1 MGVYRNCQKGAA
13 PRPLSTALKNWLE
26 CVSFLTLR
34 VYVKSKSVPHLP
46 DQGYTIQY
54 VFMTPARSAVV
65 ERRKNIMLRNLNL
78 QTRLIGAF
86 VMMGLLVFLVAWLG
100 WSSTSNLS
108 QHIETIGK
116 NNLPRIEAL
125 LKINEGQ
132 TQIESSERALINP
145 ELTPAERQDA
155 LNRMDKAWQQIQ
167 DGFKAYEASTRTS
180 EEDALYQE
188 MLKYWEDWKQEDKA
202 LLQINQEFEKLGIL
216 NPLALQIELINQ
228 GKSNSP
234 EMERAKIASNLL
246 NKLSQQ
252 AKVIRVKFLKSEQ
265 STLAVADYNRKQAD
279 NAYQT
284 AKNDISKTQV
294 SVLLGMTVG
303 PLTAIILG
311 IALSIAIA
319 KPLDKALK
327 GIINMIVS
335 SSTEIAATIE
345 QQERIAVQQAAS
357 VNQTTTTMD
366 ELGASSRQSAMQ
378 AESALEN
385 ASHVL
390 NMAAE
395 GSKVVQ
401 KTQQGMLTLTE
412 KVGGIAEQVLHLS
425 QQTNQI
431 ANITNLVSDLANQT
445 NMLAINA
452 TVEAVRA
459 GEQGKGFG
467 VVAREIRRLADQSQ
481 QSAAEINDL
490 INDIQNAINK
500 TVMVTDEGNTTL
512 DNSLKLTEGTAE
524 TFNHVAN
531 AINSVVVSSQQI
543 YLNTKQQ
550 ALAIEQ
556 VVDAM
561 NSLNKG
567 AAEAAIGITQSRIGT
582 QKLNQAALNLR
593 YVV

>member
-1 MGVYRNCQKGAA
+1 
-13 PRPLSTALKNWLE
+13 
-26 CVSFLTLR
+26 
-34 VYVKSKSVPHLP
+34 
-46 DQGYTIQY
+46 
-54 VFMTPARSAVV
+54 MTSARLAVV
-65 ERRKNIMLRNLNL
+65 EGRKNIMFRNLNL

-86 VMMGLLVFLVAWLG
+86 LMMGLLVFLVAWVG

-116 NNLPRIEAL
+116 DNLPSIEAL

-132 TQIESSERALINP
+132 TQIESAERALINP
-145 ELTPAERQDA
+145 VLSQAERQGA

-180 EEDALYQE
+180 EEEALYQQ
-188 MLKYWEDWKQEDKA
+188 MLKYWEDWKQADQE
-202 LLQINQEFEKLGIL
+202 LLRINQEFEKLGIL

-228 GKSNSP
+228 GESNSP
-234 EMERAKIASNLL
+234 EMARAKIASNLL
-246 NKLSQQ
+246 NNLSQQ
-252 AKVIRVKFLKSEQ
+252 AKVIRVKFIQSEEA
-265 STLAVADYNRKQAD
+265 TLAVASDNRKQAD
-279 NAYQT
+279 QAYQT
-284 AKNDISKTQV
+284 AQNDISKTQV

-412 KVGGIAEQVLHLS
+412 KVGGIAAQVLHLS

-467 VVAREIRRLADQSQ
+467 VVAREIRRLADQSK

-561 NSLNKG
+561 NALNKG
-567 AAEAAIGITQSRIGT
+567 AAEAASGITQSRIGT

>member
-1 MGVYRNCQKGAA
+1 
-13 PRPLSTALKNWLE
+13 
-26 CVSFLTLR
+26 
-34 VYVKSKSVPHLP
+34 
-46 DQGYTIQY
+46 
-54 VFMTPARSAVV
+54 MTPARITVV
-65 ERRKNIMLRNLNL
+65 EGRKNIMLRNLNL

-86 VMMGLLVFLVAWLG
+86 VMMGLLVFLVAWVG
-100 WSSTSNLS
+100 GISTSNLS

-116 NNLPRIEAL
+116 DNLPSIEAL

-188 MLKYWEDWKQEDKA
+188 MLKYWEDWKQADKD
-202 LLQINQEFEKLGIL
+202 LLQINQEFEKVGIL

-252 AKVIRVKFLKSEQ
+252 AKVIRVKFMRSEK
-265 STLAVADYNRKQAD
+265 STLAVAAYNRKQAD
-279 NAYQT
+279 NAYQS
-284 AKNDISKTQV
+284 AQNDISKTQV

-412 KVGGIAEQVLHLS
+412 KVGAIAEQVLHLS

>member
-1 MGVYRNCQKGAA
+1 
-13 PRPLSTALKNWLE
+13 
-26 CVSFLTLR
+26 
-34 VYVKSKSVPHLP
+34 
-46 DQGYTIQY
+46 
-54 VFMTPARSAVV
+54 MTPARIAVV
-65 ERRKNIMLRNLNL
+65 EGRKNIMLRNLNL

-86 VMMGLLVFLVAWLG
+86 LMMGLLVFLVAWVG

-108 QHIETIGK
+108 QHIDTIGK
-116 NNLPRIEAL
+116 NNLPSIEAL

-145 ELTPAERQDA
+145 ALSQAERQDA

-167 DGFKAYEASTRTS
+167 DGFKAYEATPRTS
-180 EEDALYQE
+180 EEDAVYQQ
-188 MLKYWEDWKQEDKA
+188 MLKYWEDWKQADRE
-202 LLQINQEFEKLGIL
+202 LLQINQEFEKVGIL
-216 NPLALQIELINQ
+216 NPLALQIELINR
-228 GKSNSP
+228 GESNSP
-234 EMERAKIASNLL
+234 EMARAKIASNLL

-252 AKVIRVKFLKSEQ
+252 AKLIRVKFITAEKA
-265 STLAVADYNRKQAD
+265 TLAVADNNRKQAD
-279 NAYQT
+279 KAYQT
-284 AKNDISKTQV
+284 AQNDINKTQG

-561 NSLNKG
+561 NALNKG
-567 AAEAAIGITQSRIGT
+567 AAEAASGITQSRIGT

>member
-1 MGVYRNCQKGAA
+1 
-13 PRPLSTALKNWLE
+13 
-26 CVSFLTLR
+26 
-34 VYVKSKSVPHLP
+34 
-46 DQGYTIQY
+46 
-54 VFMTPARSAVV
+54 MTPARIAVV
-65 ERRKNIMLRNLNL
+65 EGRKNIMLRNLNL

-86 VMMGLLVFLVAWLG
+86 LMMGLLVFLVAWVG

-116 NNLPRIEAL
+116 DNLPSIEAL

-145 ELTPAERQDA
+145 ALSQAERQDA

-167 DGFKAYEASTRTS
+167 DGFKAYEATTFTS
-180 EEDALYQE
+180 EEEALYQQ
-188 MLKYWEDWKQEDKA
+188 MLKYWEDWKQADQEF
-202 LLQINQEFEKLGIL
+202 LRINQEFEKLGIL
-216 NPLALQIELINQ
+216 NPLGLQIELINQ

-234 EMERAKIASNLL
+234 EMATAQTASNLL

-252 AKVIRVKFLKSEQ
+252 AKLIRVKFMISEK
-265 STLAVADYNRKQAD
+265 STLAVAAYNRKQAD

-284 AKNDISKTQV
+284 AQNDISKTQV

-467 VVAREIRRLADQSQ
+467 VVAREIRRLADQSK

-561 NSLNKG
+561 NALNKG
-567 AAEAAIGITQSRIGT
+567 AAEAASGITQSRIGT

>member
-1 MGVYRNCQKGAA
+1 
-13 PRPLSTALKNWLE
+13 
-26 CVSFLTLR
+26 
-34 VYVKSKSVPHLP
+34 
-46 DQGYTIQY
+46 
-54 VFMTPARSAVV
+54 MTPARIAVV
-65 ERRKNIMLRNLNL
+65 EGRKNIMFRNLNL

-86 VMMGLLVFLVAWLG
+86 LMMGLLVFLVAWVG

-116 NNLPRIEAL
+116 NNLPSIEAL

-132 TQIESSERALINP
+132 TQIESAERALINP
-145 ELTPAERQDA
+145 ALSQAERQDA

-167 DGFKAYEASTRTS
+167 DGFKAYEATTRTS
-180 EEDALYQE
+180 EEEALYQQ
-188 MLKYWEDWKQEDKA
+188 MLKYWEDWKQADRE
-202 LLQINQEFEKLGIL
+202 LLRINQEFEKLGIL
-216 NPLALQIELINQ
+216 NPLGLQIELINQ
-228 GKSNSP
+228 GESNSP

-252 AKVIRVKFLKSEQ
+252 AKVIRVKFMKSEKA
-265 STLAVADYNRKQAD
+265 TLAVAAYNRKQAD

-284 AKNDISKTQV
+284 AQNDISKTQV

-467 VVAREIRRLADQSQ
+467 VVAREIRRLADQSK

-561 NSLNKG
+561 NALNKG
-567 AAEAAIGITQSRIGT
+567 AAEAASGITQSRIGT

>member
-1 MGVYRNCQKGAA
+1 
-13 PRPLSTALKNWLE
+13 
-26 CVSFLTLR
+26 
-34 VYVKSKSVPHLP
+34 
-46 DQGYTIQY
+46 
-54 VFMTPARSAVV
+54 
-65 ERRKNIMLRNLNL
+65 MLRNLNL

-116 NNLPRIEAL
+116 DNLPSIEAL
-125 LKINEGQ
+125 LKIDEGQ

-145 ELTPAERQDA
+145 ALSQAERQDA

-167 DGFKAYEASTRTS
+167 DGFKAYEATTLTS
-180 EEDALYQE
+180 EEDALYQQ
-188 MLKYWEDWKQEDKA
+188 MLKYWEDWKQADQEF
-202 LLQINQEFEKLGIL
+202 LRINQEFEKLGIL
-216 NPLALQIELINQ
+216 NPLGLQIELINQ

-234 EMERAKIASNLL
+234 ERATANTANNLL

-252 AKVIRVKFLKSEQ
+252 AKVIRVKFMISEK

-279 NAYQT
+279 TAYQT
-284 AKNDISKTQV
+284 AQDDISKTQV

-366 ELGASSRQSAMQ
+366 ELGASSRQSAIQ

-412 KVGGIAEQVLHLS
+412 KVGAIAEQVLHLS

-467 VVAREIRRLADQSQ
+467 VVAREIRRLADQSKT
-481 QSAAEINDL
+481 SAAEINDL

-512 DNSLKLTEGTAE
+512 DSSLKLTEGTAE
-524 TFNHVAN
+524 TFNHVAD

-561 NSLNKG
+561 NALNKG
-567 AAEAAIGITQSRIGT
+567 AAESASGITQSRIGT

>member
-1 MGVYRNCQKGAA
+1 
-13 PRPLSTALKNWLE
+13 
-26 CVSFLTLR
+26 
-34 VYVKSKSVPHLP
+34 
-46 DQGYTIQY
+46 
-54 VFMTPARSAVV
+54 VFITPARLAVV
-65 ERRKNIMLRNLNL
+65 EGRKNIMFRNLNL

-86 VMMGLLVFLVAWLG
+86 LMMGLLVFLVAWVG

-108 QHIETIGK
+108 QHIDTIGK
-116 NNLPRIEAL
+116 NNLPSIEAL

-132 TQIESSERALINP
+132 TQIESAERALINP
-145 ELTPAERQDA
+145 ALSQAERQDA

-167 DGFKAYEASTRTS
+167 DGFKAYEATTRTS

-188 MLKYWEDWKQEDKA
+188 MLKDWEDWKQGDREF
-202 LLQINQEFEKLGIL
+202 LRINQEFEKQGIL
-216 NPLALQIELINQ
+216 NPLGLQIELINR

-246 NKLSQQ
+246 NQLSQQ
-252 AKVIRVKFLKSEQ
+252 AKVIRVKFIKSEKA
-265 STLAVADYNRKQAD
+265 TLAVAAYNRKQAD

-284 AKNDISKTQV
+284 AQHDISKTQG

-524 TFNHVAN
+524 TFNHVTN

>member
-1 MGVYRNCQKGAA
+1 
-13 PRPLSTALKNWLE
+13 
-26 CVSFLTLR
+26 
-34 VYVKSKSVPHLP
+34 
-46 DQGYTIQY
+46 
-54 VFMTPARSAVV
+54 MTPARIAVV
-65 ERRKNIMLRNLNL
+65 EGRKNIMLRNLNL

-86 VMMGLLVFLVAWLG
+86 LMMGLLVFLVAWVG
-100 WSSTSNLS
+100 WNSTSNLS

-116 NNLPRIEAL
+116 NNLPSIEAL

-132 TQIESSERALINP
+132 TQIESSERSLINP
-145 ELTPAERQDA
+145 ALSQAERQDI
-155 LNRMDKAWQQIQ
+155 LNRMDRAWQQIQ
-167 DGFKAYEASTRTS
+167 DGFKAYEATTRTS
-180 EEDALYQE
+180 EEDALYQQ
-188 MLKYWEDWKQEDKA
+188 MLKYWEDWKQEDKE
-202 LLQINQEFEKLGIL
+202 LLRINQEFEKMGIL

-228 GKSNSP
+228 GESNSP
-234 EMERAKIASNLL
+234 EMARAKIASNLL
-246 NKLSQQ
+246 NNLSQQ
-252 AKVIRVKFLKSEQ
+252 AKVIRVKFIQSEEA
-265 STLAVADYNRKQAD
+265 TLAVAADNRKQAD
-279 NAYQT
+279 QAYQT
-284 AKNDISKTQV
+284 AQNDISKTQV

-467 VVAREIRRLADQSQ
+467 VVAREIRRLADQSK

-561 NSLNKG
+561 NALNKG
-567 AAEAAIGITQSRIGT
+567 SAEAASGITQSRIGT

>member
-1 MGVYRNCQKGAA
+1 
-13 PRPLSTALKNWLE
+13 
-26 CVSFLTLR
+26 
-34 VYVKSKSVPHLP
+34 
-46 DQGYTIQY
+46 
-54 VFMTPARSAVV
+54 MTPARIAVV
-65 ERRKNIMLRNLNL
+65 EGRKNIMLKNLNL

-86 VMMGLLVFLVAWLG
+86 LMMGLLVFLVAWVG

-116 NNLPRIEAL
+116 NNLPSIEAL

-145 ELTPAERQDA
+145 ALSQAERQDA
-155 LNRMDKAWQQIQ
+155 LNRMDRAWQQIQ
-167 DGFKAYEASTRTS
+167 DGFKAYEATTRTS
-180 EEDALYQE
+180 EEDALYQQ
-188 MLKYWEDWKQEDKA
+188 MLKYWEDWKQEDKE
-202 LLQINQEFEKLGIL
+202 LLGINQEFEKMGIL
-216 NPLALQIELINQ
+216 NPLGWQIELINQ
-228 GKSNSP
+228 GESNSP

-252 AKVIRVKFLKSEQ
+252 AKVIRIKFMKSEKA
-265 STLAVADYNRKQAD
+265 TLAVAAYKRKQAD

-284 AKNDISKTQV
+284 ARNDISNTQV

-467 VVAREIRRLADQSQ
+467 VVAREIRRLADQSK

-512 DNSLKLTEGTAE
+512 DNSLKLTEGTAQ

-561 NSLNKG
+561 NALNKG
-567 AAEAAIGITQSRIGT
+567 AAEAASGITQSRIGT

>member
-1 MGVYRNCQKGAA
+1 
-13 PRPLSTALKNWLE
+13 
-26 CVSFLTLR
+26 
-34 VYVKSKSVPHLP
+34 
-46 DQGYTIQY
+46 
-54 VFMTPARSAVV
+54 MTPARLAVV

-86 VMMGLLVFLVAWLG
+86 LMMGLLVFLVAWVG

-116 NNLPRIEAL
+116 DNLPSIEAL

-145 ELTPAERQDA
+145 ALSQAERQDA

-167 DGFKAYEASTRTS
+167 DGFKGYEATPRTS
-180 EEDALYQE
+180 EEDGLYQQ
-188 MLKYWEDWKQEDKA
+188 MLKDWEDWKQADREF
-202 LLQINQEFEKLGIL
+202 LLINQEFEKQGIL

-228 GKSNSP
+228 GESNSP
-234 EMERAKIASNLL
+234 EMARAKIASNLL
-246 NKLSQQ
+246 NNLSQQ
-252 AKVIRVKFLKSEQ
+252 AKLIRVKFIKSENA
-265 STLAVADYNRKQAD
+265 TLAVAASNRKQAE
-279 NAYQT
+279 NAYQS
-284 AKNDISKTQV
+284 AQNDISKTQV
-294 SVLLGMTVG
+294 AVVLGMTVG

-366 ELGASSRQSAMQ
+366 ELNASSRQSAMQ

-390 NMAAE
+390 KMAAE

-401 KTQQGMLTLTE
+401 KTQQGMLNLTE
-412 KVGGIAEQVLHLS
+412 KVGAIAEQVLHLS

-431 ANITNLVSDLANQT
+431 ANITNLVSNLANQT

-467 VVAREIRRLADQSQ
+467 VVAREIRRLADQSKK
-481 QSAAEINDL
+481 SAAEINDL

-512 DNSLKLTEGTAE
+512 DNSLKLTEGTAD

-561 NSLNKG
+561 NALNKG
-567 AAEAAIGITQSRIGT
+567 AAESASGITQSRIGT

>member
-1 MGVYRNCQKGAA
+1 
-13 PRPLSTALKNWLE
+13 
-26 CVSFLTLR
+26 
-34 VYVKSKSVPHLP
+34 
-46 DQGYTIQY
+46 
-54 VFMTPARSAVV
+54 MTRARIAVV
-65 ERRKNIMLRNLNL
+65 EGRKNIMLRNLNL

-86 VMMGLLVFLVAWLG
+86 LMMGLLVFLVAWVG

-108 QHIETIGK
+108 QHIDTIGK
-116 NNLPRIEAL
+116 NNLPSIEAL

-132 TQIESSERALINP
+132 TQIESAQRALINP
-145 ELTPAERQDA
+145 ALSQAERQDA

-167 DGFKAYEASTRTS
+167 DGFKAYEATTRTS
-180 EEDALYQE
+180 EEDALYQQ
-188 MLKYWEDWKQEDKA
+188 MLKYWEDWKQADRE
-202 LLQINQEFEKLGIL
+202 LQQINQEFEKQGIL
-216 NPLALQIELINQ
+216 NPLGLQIELINR
-228 GKSNSP
+228 GESNSP
-234 EMERAKIASNLL
+234 EMARAKIASNLL

-252 AKVIRVKFLKSEQ
+252 TKLIRVKFITAEKA
-265 STLAVADYNRKQAD
+265 TLAVADNNRRQAD
-279 NAYQT
+279 KAYQT
-284 AKNDISKTQV
+284 AQNDISKSQV
-294 SVLLGMTVG
+294 SALLGMTVG
-303 PLTAIILG
+303 PLTAITLG

-467 VVAREIRRLADQSQ
+467 VVATEIRRLADQSK

-561 NSLNKG
+561 NALNKG
-567 AAEAAIGITQSRIGT
+567 AAEAASGITQSRIGT

>member
-1 MGVYRNCQKGAA
+1 
-13 PRPLSTALKNWLE
+13 
-26 CVSFLTLR
+26 
-34 VYVKSKSVPHLP
+34 
-46 DQGYTIQY
+46 
-54 VFMTPARSAVV
+54 MTPARIAVV
-65 ERRKNIMLRNLNL
+65 EGRKNIMLKNLNL

-86 VMMGLLVFLVAWLG
+86 LMMGLLVFLIAWVG

-116 NNLPRIEAL
+116 NNLPSIEAL

-132 TQIESSERALINP
+132 TQIESAERALINP
-145 ELTPAERQDA
+145 ALSQAERQDA

-167 DGFKAYEASTRTS
+167 DGFKAYEATTRTS
-180 EEDALYQE
+180 EEDALYQQ
-188 MLKYWEDWKQEDKA
+188 MLKYWEDWKQADQE
-202 LLQINQEFEKLGIL
+202 LLQINQEFEKQGIL
-216 NPLALQIELINQ
+216 NPLGLQIELINQ

-252 AKVIRVKFLKSEQ
+252 AKLIRVKFIRSEKA
-265 STLAVADYNRKQAD
+265 TLAVAAYKRKQAD

-284 AKNDISKTQV
+284 AQNDISKTQV

-327 GIINMIVS
+327 GIINMIVR

-467 VVAREIRRLADQSQ
+467 VVAREIRRLADQSK

-550 ALAIEQ
+550 ALAIDQ

-561 NSLNKG
+561 NALNKG

>member
-1 MGVYRNCQKGAA
+1 
-13 PRPLSTALKNWLE
+13 
-26 CVSFLTLR
+26 
-34 VYVKSKSVPHLP
+34 
-46 DQGYTIQY
+46 
-54 VFMTPARSAVV
+54 MTPARIAVV
-65 ERRKNIMLRNLNL
+65 EGRKNIMLRNLNL

-86 VMMGLLVFLVAWLG
+86 LMMGLLVFLVAWVG

-116 NNLPRIEAL
+116 DNLPSIEAL

-132 TQIESSERALINP
+132 TQIESSERALINAA
-145 ELTPAERQDA
+145 LSQAERQDA
-155 LNRMDKAWQQIQ
+155 LNRMDQAWQQIQ
-167 DGFKAYEASTRTS
+167 DGFKAYEATTRTS
-180 EEDALYQE
+180 EEEALYQQ
-188 MLKYWEDWKQEDKA
+188 MLKYWEDWKQADKE
-202 LLQINQEFEKLGIL
+202 LLQINQEFEKQGIL
-216 NPLALQIELINQ
+216 NPLALQIELINR
-228 GKSNSP
+228 GESNSP
-234 EMERAKIASNLL
+234 EMARAKIASNLL
-246 NKLSQQ
+246 NKLSEQT
-252 AKVIRVKFLKSEQ
+252 KLIRVKFLTAEKAI
-265 STLAVADYNRKQAD
+265 LAVADNNRKQAD
-279 NAYQT
+279 NAYKT
-284 AKNDISKTQV
+284 AQNDISKTQV
-294 SVLLGMTVG
+294 SVLMGMTFG

-401 KTQQGMLTLTE
+401 KTQQGMLNLTE

-500 TVMVTDEGNTTL
+500 TVMVTDEGNLTL
-512 DNSLKLTEGTAE
+512 GNSLKLTEGTAE

-561 NSLNKG
+561 NALNKG
-567 AAEAAIGITQSRIGT
+567 AAEAASGITQSRIGT

>member
-1 MGVYRNCQKGAA
+1 
-13 PRPLSTALKNWLE
+13 
-26 CVSFLTLR
+26 
-34 VYVKSKSVPHLP
+34 
-46 DQGYTIQY
+46 
-54 VFMTPARSAVV
+54 
-65 ERRKNIMLRNLNL
+65 MLANLNL

-86 VMMGLLVFLVAWLG
+86 LIMGLLVFLVAWVG

-108 QHIETIGK
+108 QHLDTIGK
-116 NNLPRIEAL
+116 NNLPSIEGL

-145 ELTPAERQDA
+145 ALNQAERQDA
-155 LNRMDKAWQQIQ
+155 LNRMDKAWQQIK
-167 DGFKAYEASTRTS
+167 DGFKAYEATPRTS
-180 EEDALYQE
+180 DEDALYKQ
-188 MLKYWEDWKQEDKA
+188 MLKYWEDWKQADQE
-202 LLQINQEFEKLGIL
+202 LLRINQEFEKLGIL
-216 NPLALQIELINQ
+216 NPWDLQLKLIKQ

-234 EMERAKIASNLL
+234 EMARANTASNLL

-252 AKVIRVKFLKSEQ
+252 AKVIRVKFIQAEK
-265 STLAVADYNRKQAD
+265 STLAVAASNRKQAD
-279 NAYQT
+279 DAYQS
-284 AKNDISKTQV
+284 AENAISKTQV
-294 SVLLGMTVG
+294 AVLLGMTVG

-335 SSTEIAATIE
+335 SSTEIAANVE

-357 VNQTTTTMD
+357 VNQTTSTMD

-385 ASHVL
+385 ANHVL

-467 VVAREIRRLADQSQ
+467 VVAREIRRLADQSKK
-481 QSAAEINDL
+481 SADQINDL
-490 INDIQNAINK
+490 ISDIQKAIHK
-500 TVMVTDEGNTTL
+500 TVIVTDEGNKNL
-512 DNSLKLTEGTAE
+512 DNTLKLTEGTAE
-524 TFNHVAN
+524 TFNNVAN
-531 AINSVVVSSQQI
+531 AINNVVVSSQQI

-550 ALAIEQ
+550 AIAIEQ
-556 VVDAM
+556 VVEAM
-561 NSLNKG
+561 NALNKG
-567 AAEAAIGITQSRIGT
+567 AAETASGISQSRVGT
-582 QKLNQAALNLR
+582 QTLNKAALNLKS
-593 YVV
+593 VV

>member
-1 MGVYRNCQKGAA
+1 
-13 PRPLSTALKNWLE
+13 
-26 CVSFLTLR
+26 
-34 VYVKSKSVPHLP
+34 
-46 DQGYTIQY
+46 
-54 VFMTPARSAVV
+54 MTPARIAVV
-65 ERRKNIMLRNLNL
+65 EGRKNIMLRNLNL

-86 VMMGLLVFLVAWLG
+86 LMMGLLVFLVAWVG

-116 NNLPRIEAL
+116 NNLPSIEAL

-145 ELTPAERQDA
+145 ALSQAERQDA

-167 DGFKAYEASTRTS
+167 DGFKAYEASTHTS
-180 EEDALYQE
+180 DEDGLYQQ
-188 MLKYWEDWKQEDKA
+188 MLKYWEDWKQEDKE

-216 NPLALQIELINQ
+216 NPLGLQIELINQ

-252 AKVIRVKFLKSEQ
+252 AKVIRVKFMKSEK
-265 STLAVADYNRKQAD
+265 STLAVAAYNRKQAD
-279 NAYQT
+279 NAYKT
-284 AKNDISKTQV
+284 AQNDISKTQV

-412 KVGGIAEQVLHLS
+412 KVGAIAEEVLHLS

-467 VVAREIRRLADQSQ
+467 VVAREIRRLADQSKK
-481 QSAAEINDL
+481 SAAEINDL
-490 INDIQNAINK
+490 INHIQNAINK

-512 DNSLKLTEGTAE
+512 DNSLKLTESTAE

-561 NSLNKG
+561 NALNKG
-567 AAEAAIGITQSRIGT
+567 AAEAASGITQSRIGT

>member
-1 MGVYRNCQKGAA
+1 
-13 PRPLSTALKNWLE
+13 
-26 CVSFLTLR
+26 
-34 VYVKSKSVPHLP
+34 
-46 DQGYTIQY
+46 
-54 VFMTPARSAVV
+54 MTPARIAVV
-65 ERRKNIMLRNLNL
+65 EGRKNIMLRNLNL

-86 VMMGLLVFLVAWLG
+86 LMMGLLVFLVAWVG

-116 NNLPRIEAL
+116 NNLPSIEAL

-145 ELTPAERQDA
+145 ALSQAERQDA
-155 LNRMDKAWQQIQ
+155 LNRMDRAWQQIQ
-167 DGFKAYEASTRTS
+167 DGFKAYEATTRTS
-180 EEDALYQE
+180 EEDALYQQ
-188 MLKYWEDWKQEDKA
+188 MLKYWEDWKQEDKE
-202 LLQINQEFEKLGIL
+202 LLGINQEFEKMGIL
-216 NPLALQIELINQ
+216 NPLGWQIELINQ
-228 GKSNSP
+228 GESNSP

-252 AKVIRVKFLKSEQ
+252 AKVIRIKFMKSEKA
-265 STLAVADYNRKQAD
+265 TLAVAAYKRKQAD

-284 AKNDISKTQV
+284 ARNDISKTQV

-385 ASHVL
+385 ASHGL

-467 VVAREIRRLADQSQ
+467 VVAREIRRLADQSK

-512 DNSLKLTEGTAE
+512 DNSLKLTEGTAQ

-561 NSLNKG
+561 NALNKG
-567 AAEAAIGITQSRIGT
+567 AAEAASGITQSRIGT

>member
-1 MGVYRNCQKGAA
+1 
-13 PRPLSTALKNWLE
+13 
-26 CVSFLTLR
+26 
-34 VYVKSKSVPHLP
+34 
-46 DQGYTIQY
+46 
-54 VFMTPARSAVV
+54 MTPARLAVV
-65 ERRKNIMLRNLNL
+65 EGRKNIMLKNLNL

-86 VMMGLLVFLVAWLG
+86 LMMGLLVFLVAWVG

-116 NNLPRIEAL
+116 DNLPSIEAL

-132 TQIESSERALINP
+132 TQIESSERALINSA
-145 ELTPAERQDA
+145 LSQAERQDA

-167 DGFKAYEASTRTS
+167 DGFKAYEATTFTS
-180 EEDALYQE
+180 EEEGLYQQ
-188 MLKYWEDWKQEDKA
+188 MLKYWEEWKQADREF
-202 LLQINQEFEKLGIL
+202 LGINQEFEKLGIL
-216 NPLALQIELINQ
+216 NPLGLQIELINQ

-234 EMERAKIASNLL
+234 EMAIANTASNLL

-252 AKVIRVKFLKSEQ
+252 AKVIRVKFMISEK
-265 STLAVADYNRKQAD
+265 STLAVAAYNRKQAD

-284 AKNDISKTQV
+284 AQNDISKTQV

-335 SSTEIAATIE
+335 SSTDIAATIE

-467 VVAREIRRLADQSQ
+467 VVATEIRRLADQSKK
-481 QSAAEINDL
+481 SAAEINDL

-561 NSLNKG
+561 NALNKG
-567 AAEAAIGITQSRIGT
+567 AGEAAIGITQSRIGT

>member
-1 MGVYRNCQKGAA
+1 
-13 PRPLSTALKNWLE
+13 
-26 CVSFLTLR
+26 
-34 VYVKSKSVPHLP
+34 
-46 DQGYTIQY
+46 
-54 VFMTPARSAVV
+54 MTPARLAVV
-65 ERRKNIMLRNLNL
+65 ERRKNIMLKNLNL

-86 VMMGLLVFLVAWLG
+86 LMMGLLVFLVAWVG

-116 NNLPRIEAL
+116 DNLPSIEAL

-145 ELTPAERQDA
+145 ALSQAERQDA

-167 DGFKAYEASTRTS
+167 DGFKAFKATRLTS
-180 EEDALYQE
+180 EEDALYQQ
-188 MLKYWEDWKQEDKA
+188 MLKYWEDWKQADREF
-202 LLQINQEFEKLGIL
+202 LQINQEFEKLGIL
-216 NPLALQIELINQ
+216 NPLGLQIELINQ
-228 GKSNSP
+228 GKTNSP
-234 EMERAKIASNLL
+234 EMATANTASNLL

-252 AKVIRVKFLKSEQ
+252 AKVIRVKFMISEK
-265 STLAVADYNRKQAD
+265 STLAVAAYNRKQAD
-279 NAYQT
+279 NAYQI
-284 AKNDISKTQV
+284 AQNDISKTRV

-378 AESALEN
+378 AESALGN

-395 GSKVVQ
+395 GSKVVE

-467 VVAREIRRLADQSQ
+467 VVAREIRRLADQSKK
-481 QSAAEINDL
+481 SAAEINDL

-512 DNSLKLTEGTAE
+512 DNSLKLTEGTAD

-561 NSLNKG
+561 NALNKG
-567 AAEAAIGITQSRIGT
+567 AAESASGITQSRIGT

>member
-1 MGVYRNCQKGAA
+1 
-13 PRPLSTALKNWLE
+13 
-26 CVSFLTLR
+26 
-34 VYVKSKSVPHLP
+34 
-46 DQGYTIQY
+46 
-54 VFMTPARSAVV
+54 MTPARIAVV
-65 ERRKNIMLRNLNL
+65 EGRKNIMLRNLNL

-86 VMMGLLVFLVAWLG
+86 LMMGLLVFLVAWVG

-116 NNLPRIEAL
+116 DNLPSIEAL

-132 TQIESSERALINP
+132 TQIESSERALINAA
-145 ELTPAERQDA
+145 LIQAERQDA
-155 LNRMDKAWQQIQ
+155 LNRMDQAWQQIQ
-167 DGFKAYEASTRTS
+167 DGFKAYEATTFTS
-180 EEDALYQE
+180 EEEALYQQ
-188 MLKYWEDWKQEDKA
+188 MLKYWEDWKQADQEF
-202 LLQINQEFEKLGIL
+202 LRINQEFEKVGIL
-216 NPLALQIELINQ
+216 NPLGLQIELINQ

-234 EMERAKIASNLL
+234 EMATANTASNLL

-252 AKVIRVKFLKSEQ
+252 AKVIRVKFMRSEKA
-265 STLAVADYNRKQAD
+265 TLAVAAYNRKQAD

-284 AKNDISKTQV
+284 AQNDISKTQV

-401 KTQQGMLTLTE
+401 KTQQGMLNLTE

-425 QQTNQI
+425 QQTNHI

-531 AINSVVVSSQQI
+531 AINNVVVSSQQI

-561 NSLNKG
+561 NALNKG
-567 AAEAAIGITQSRIGT
+567 AAEAASGITQSRIGT

>member
-1 MGVYRNCQKGAA
+1 M
-13 PRPLSTALKNWLE
+13 LK
-26 CVSFLTLR
+26 S
-34 VYVKSKSVPHLP
+34 
-46 DQGYTIQY
+46 
-54 VFMTPARSAVV
+54 
-65 ERRKNIMLRNLNL
+65 LNL

-86 VMMGLLVFLVAWLG
+86 LMMGLLVFLVAWVG

-108 QHIETIGK
+108 QYIETISK
-116 NNLPRIEAL
+116 NNLPSIEAL

-132 TQIESSERALINP
+132 TQIESAERALINP
-145 ELTPAERQDA
+145 ALSQAERQEA

-167 DGFKAYEASTRTS
+167 DGFKAYEATARTS
-180 EEDALYQE
+180 EEDGLYQQ
-188 MLKYWEDWKQEDKA
+188 MLKYWEDWKRADREF
-202 LLQINQEFEKLGIL
+202 LLINQEFEKQGIL
-216 NPLALQIELINQ
+216 NPLGLQIELINQ

-252 AKVIRVKFLKSEQ
+252 AKVIRVKFISSEKA
-265 STLAVADYNRKQAD
+265 TLAFAAYNREQAD
-279 NAYQT
+279 NVYQT
-284 AKNDISKTQV
+284 AQNDISKTQV

-311 IALSIAIA
+311 IALSIAVA

-366 ELGASSRQSAMQ
+366 ELSASSRQSAMQ

-401 KTQQGMLTLTE
+401 KTQQGMLILTE

-467 VVAREIRRLADQSQ
+467 VVAREIRRLADQSK

-490 INDIQNAINK
+490 INDIQKAINK

-512 DNSLKLTEGTAE
+512 DKSLKLTEGTAE

-561 NSLNKG
+561 NALNKG
-567 AAEAAIGITQSRIGT
+567 AAEAASGITQSRIGT

>member
-1 MGVYRNCQKGAA
+1 
-13 PRPLSTALKNWLE
+13 
-26 CVSFLTLR
+26 
-34 VYVKSKSVPHLP
+34 
-46 DQGYTIQY
+46 
-54 VFMTPARSAVV
+54 MTPARSAVV
-65 ERRKNIMLRNLNL
+65 EGRKNIMLRNLNL

-86 VMMGLLVFLVAWLG
+86 LMMGLLVFLVAWVG

-108 QHIETIGK
+108 QHLDTIGK
-116 NNLPRIEAL
+116 DNLPSIEAL

-132 TQIESSERALINP
+132 TQIESAERALINSA
-145 ELTPAERQDA
+145 LSQAERQDA
-155 LNRMDKAWQQIQ
+155 LNRMDNAWQQIQ
-167 DGFKAYEASTRTS
+167 DGFKAYEATTRTS
-180 EEDALYQE
+180 EEDALYQQ
-188 MLKYWEDWKQEDKA
+188 MLKYWEDWKQADQE
-202 LLQINQEFEKLGIL
+202 LLRINQEFEKVGIL
-216 NPLALQIELINQ
+216 NPLGLQIELINQ

-234 EMERAKIASNLL
+234 EMATAQTASNLL

-252 AKVIRVKFLKSEQ
+252 AKVIRVKFMKSEK
-265 STLAVADYNRKQAD
+265 STLAVAASNRKQAD
-279 NAYQT
+279 KAYQT
-284 AKNDISKTQV
+284 AQNDISKTQGA
-294 SVLLGMTVG
+294 VLLGMTVG

-401 KTQQGMLTLTE
+401 KTQQGMLNLTE

-467 VVAREIRRLADQSQ
+467 VVATEIRRLADQSK

-531 AINSVVVSSQQI
+531 AINNVVVSSQQI

-561 NSLNKG
+561 NALNKG
-567 AAEAAIGITQSRIGT
+567 AGEAAIGITQSRIGT

>member
-1 MGVYRNCQKGAA
+1 M
-13 PRPLSTALKNWLE
+13 
-26 CVSFLTLR
+26 
-34 VYVKSKSVPHLP
+34 
-46 DQGYTIQY
+46 
-54 VFMTPARSAVV
+54 
-65 ERRKNIMLRNLNL
+65 NL

-86 VMMGLLVFLVAWLG
+86 MIMGLLVFLVAWVG
-100 WSSTSNLS
+100 WNSTSNLS
-108 QHIETIGK
+108 QHIDSIGK
-116 NNLPRIEAL
+116 NNLPSIEYL
-125 LKINEGQ
+125 LKINEGH

-145 ELTPAERQDA
+145 ALSQTERQDA

-167 DGFKAYEASTRTS
+167 DAFKAYETTPRTS
-180 EEDALYQE
+180 EEDALYQQ
-188 MLKYWEDWKQEDKA
+188 MLKYWEDWKQEDRE
-202 LLQINQEFEKLGIL
+202 LLRINQEFEKVGIF
-216 NPLALQIELINQ
+216 NPVALQLKLIKQ

-234 EMERAKIASNLL
+234 EIATANTASNILDQL
-246 NKLSQQ
+246 IQQ
-252 AKVIRVKFLKSEQ
+252 AKVTRVKFIASEKSI
-265 STLAVADYNRKQAD
+265 LALVESNKKQAD
-279 NAYQT
+279 DAYKS
-284 AKNDISKTQV
+284 AENDISKTQV
-294 SVLLGMTVG
+294 AVFLGMTVG

-335 SSTEIAATIE
+335 SSTEIAASIE

-357 VNQTTTTMD
+357 VNQTTSTMD

-467 VVAREIRRLADQSQ
+467 VVAREIRRLADQSKK
-481 QSAAEINDL
+481 SAAQINDL
-490 INDIQNAINK
+490 VNDIQNAINK
-500 TVMVTDEGNTTL
+500 TVIVTDEGNKTL
-512 DNSLKLTEGTAE
+512 DKSLKLTEGTAE
-524 TFNHVAN
+524 TFNNVAT

-550 ALAIEQ
+550 AIAIEQ

-561 NSLNKG
+561 NVLNKG
-567 AAEAAIGITQSRIGT
+567 AAETASGITQSRVGT
-582 QKLNQAALNLR
+582 QTLNKAALNLKS
-593 YVV
+593 VV

>member
-1 MGVYRNCQKGAA
+1 
-13 PRPLSTALKNWLE
+13 
-26 CVSFLTLR
+26 
-34 VYVKSKSVPHLP
+34 
-46 DQGYTIQY
+46 
-54 VFMTPARSAVV
+54 MTPARIAVV
-65 ERRKNIMLRNLNL
+65 EGRKNIMLRNLNL

-86 VMMGLLVFLVAWLG
+86 LMMGLLVFLVAWVG

-116 NNLPRIEAL
+116 NNLPSIEGL

-145 ELTPAERQDA
+145 ALSQAERQDA

-167 DGFKAYEASTRTS
+167 DGFKAYAATTFTS
-180 EEDALYQE
+180 EEEALYQQ
-188 MLKYWEDWKQEDKA
+188 MLKYWEDWKQEDQEF
-202 LLQINQEFEKLGIL
+202 LRINQEFEKLGIL
-216 NPLALQIELINQ
+216 NPLGLQIELINQ

-234 EMERAKIASNLL
+234 EMARANIASNLL

-252 AKVIRVKFLKSEQ
+252 AKVIRVKFMISEK
-265 STLAVADYNRKQAD
+265 STLALAAYNRKQAD

-284 AKNDISKTQV
+284 AQNDISKTQV

-303 PLTAIILG
+303 PLTAITLG

-412 KVGGIAEQVLHLS
+412 KVGAIAAQVLHLS
-425 QQTNQI
+425 HQTNQI

-467 VVAREIRRLADQSQ
+467 VVATEIRRLADQSK
-481 QSAAEINDL
+481 QSATEINDL

-512 DNSLKLTEGTAE
+512 DNSLKLTEGTAD

-561 NSLNKG
+561 NALNKG
-567 AAEAAIGITQSRIGT
+567 AAEAASGITQSRIGT

>member
-1 MGVYRNCQKGAA
+1 
-13 PRPLSTALKNWLE
+13 
-26 CVSFLTLR
+26 
-34 VYVKSKSVPHLP
+34 
-46 DQGYTIQY
+46 
-54 VFMTPARSAVV
+54 MTPARIAGV
-65 ERRKNIMLRNLNL
+65 EGRKNIMLRNLNL

-86 VMMGLLVFLVAWLG
+86 LMMGLLVFLVAWVG

-116 NNLPRIEAL
+116 DNLPSIEAL

-145 ELTPAERQDA
+145 ALSQAERQDT

-167 DGFKAYEASTRTS
+167 DGFKAYEATTFTS
-180 EEDALYQE
+180 EEEALYQQ
-188 MLKYWEDWKQEDKA
+188 MLKYWEDWKQADQEF
-202 LLQINQEFEKLGIL
+202 LRINQEFEKLGIL
-216 NPLALQIELINQ
+216 NPLGLQIELINQ
-228 GKSNSP
+228 GKSNSL
-234 EMERAKIASNLL
+234 EMATANTASNLL

-252 AKVIRVKFLKSEQ
+252 AKVIRVKFMISEK

-284 AKNDISKTQV
+284 AQNDISKTQV
-294 SVLLGMTVG
+294 SVLLGMTFG

-467 VVAREIRRLADQSQ
+467 VVAREIRRLADQSK

-500 TVMVTDEGNTTL
+500 TVMVTGEGNTTL

-561 NSLNKG
+561 NALNKG
-567 AAEAAIGITQSRIGT
+567 AGEAASGITQSRIGT

>member
-1 MGVYRNCQKGAA
+1 
-13 PRPLSTALKNWLE
+13 
-26 CVSFLTLR
+26 
-34 VYVKSKSVPHLP
+34 
-46 DQGYTIQY
+46 
-54 VFMTPARSAVV
+54 MTPARIAVV
-65 ERRKNIMLRNLNL
+65 EGRKNIMLRNLNL

-86 VMMGLLVFLVAWLG
+86 LMMGLLVFLVAWVG

-108 QHIETIGK
+108 QHLDTIGK
-116 NNLPRIEAL
+116 DNLPSIEAL

-132 TQIESSERALINP
+132 TQIESAERALINSA
-145 ELTPAERQDA
+145 LSQAERQDA
-155 LNRMDKAWQQIQ
+155 LNRMDNAWQQIQ
-167 DGFKAYEASTRTS
+167 DGFKAYEATTRTS
-180 EEDALYQE
+180 EEDALYQQ
-188 MLKYWEDWKQEDKA
+188 MLKYWEDWKQADRE
-202 LLQINQEFEKLGIL
+202 LLRINQEFEKMGIL
-216 NPLALQIELINQ
+216 NPLGLQIELINQ
-228 GKSNSP
+228 GESNSP
-234 EMERAKIASNLL
+234 EMARAKIASNLL

-252 AKVIRVKFLKSEQ
+252 AKVIRVKFIKSEK
-265 STLAVADYNRKQAD
+265 STLAVAASNRKQAD

-284 AKNDISKTQV
+284 AQNDISKTQV

-401 KTQQGMLTLTE
+401 KTQQGMLNLTE

-531 AINSVVVSSQQI
+531 AINNVVVSSQQI

-561 NSLNKG
+561 NALNKG
-567 AAEAAIGITQSRIGT
+567 AAEAASGITQSRIGT

>member
-1 MGVYRNCQKGAA
+1 
-13 PRPLSTALKNWLE
+13 
-26 CVSFLTLR
+26 
-34 VYVKSKSVPHLP
+34 
-46 DQGYTIQY
+46 
-54 VFMTPARSAVV
+54 MTPARITVV
-65 ERRKNIMLRNLNL
+65 EGRKNIMLRNLNL

-86 VMMGLLVFLVAWLG
+86 LMMGLLVFLVAWVG

-116 NNLPRIEAL
+116 DNLPSIEAL

-145 ELTPAERQDA
+145 GLTQAERQDA

-167 DGFKAYEASTRTS
+167 DGFKAYEATTLTS
-180 EEDALYQE
+180 EEDALYQQ
-188 MLKYWEDWKQEDKA
+188 MLKYWEDWKQADQEF
-202 LLQINQEFEKLGIL
+202 LRINQEFEKLGIL
-216 NPLALQIELINQ
+216 NPLGLQIELINQ

-234 EMERAKIASNLL
+234 EMATANTASNLL

-252 AKVIRVKFLKSEQ
+252 AKVIRVKFMISEK
-265 STLAVADYNRKQAD
+265 STLAVADYNKKQAD
-279 NAYQT
+279 TAYQT
-284 AKNDISKTQV
+284 AQNDISKTQV

-303 PLTAIILG
+303 PITAIILG
-311 IALSIAIA
+311 IALSIVIA

-366 ELGASSRQSAMQ
+366 ELGASSRQSAIQ

-412 KVGGIAEQVLHLS
+412 KVGAIAEQVLHLS

-467 VVAREIRRLADQSQ
+467 VVAREIRRLADQSKT
-481 QSAAEINDL
+481 SAAEINDL

-512 DNSLKLTEGTAE
+512 DNSLKLTEGTAQ

-561 NSLNKG
+561 NALNKG
-567 AAEAAIGITQSRIGT
+567 AAESASGITQSRIGT

>member
-1 MGVYRNCQKGAA
+1 MTAA
-13 PRPLSTALKNWLE
+13 R
-26 CVSFLTLR
+26 
-34 VYVKSKSVPHLP
+34 
-46 DQGYTIQY
+46 I
-54 VFMTPARSAVV
+54 AVV
-65 ERRKNIMLRNLNL
+65 EGRKNIMFRNLNL

-86 VMMGLLVFLVAWLG
+86 LMMGLLVFLVAWVG

-116 NNLPRIEAL
+116 DNLPSIEAL

-132 TQIESSERALINP
+132 TQIESAERALINP
-145 ELTPAERQDA
+145 ALSQAERQGA

-167 DGFKAYEASTRTS
+167 DGFKAYEATTRTS
-180 EEDALYQE
+180 EEEALYQQ
-188 MLKYWEDWKQEDKA
+188 MLKYWEDWKQADQE
-202 LLQINQEFEKLGIL
+202 LLRINQEFEKLGIL

-228 GKSNSP
+228 GESNSP
-234 EMERAKIASNLL
+234 EMARAKIASNLL
-246 NKLSQQ
+246 NNLSQQ
-252 AKVIRVKFLKSEQ
+252 AKVIRVKFIQSEEA
-265 STLAVADYNRKQAD
+265 TLAVAADNRKQAD
-279 NAYQT
+279 QAYQT
-284 AKNDISKTQV
+284 AQNDISKTQV

-467 VVAREIRRLADQSQ
+467 VVAREIRRLADQSK

-561 NSLNKG
+561 NALNKG
-567 AAEAAIGITQSRIGT
+567 SAEAASGITQSRIGT

>member
-1 MGVYRNCQKGAA
+1 
-13 PRPLSTALKNWLE
+13 
-26 CVSFLTLR
+26 
-34 VYVKSKSVPHLP
+34 
-46 DQGYTIQY
+46 
-54 VFMTPARSAVV
+54 MTPARIAVV
-65 ERRKNIMLRNLNL
+65 EGRKNIMLRNLNL

-86 VMMGLLVFLVAWLG
+86 LMMGLLVFLVAWVG

-108 QHIETIGK
+108 QHLDTIGK
-116 NNLPRIEAL
+116 DNLPSIEAL

-132 TQIESSERALINP
+132 TQIESAERALINP
-145 ELTPAERQDA
+145 ALSQAERQDA

-167 DGFKAYEASTRTS
+167 DGFKAYEATTRTS
-180 EEDALYQE
+180 EEDALYQQ
-188 MLKYWEDWKQEDKA
+188 MLKYWEDWKQADQE
-202 LLQINQEFEKLGIL
+202 LLRINQEFEKVGIL
-216 NPLALQIELINQ
+216 NPLGLQIELINQ

-234 EMERAKIASNLL
+234 EMARAKIASNLL

-252 AKVIRVKFLKSEQ
+252 AKVIRVKFMKSEK
-265 STLAVADYNRKQAD
+265 STLAVAAYNRKQAD

-284 AKNDISKTQV
+284 AQNDISKTQV

-366 ELGASSRQSAMQ
+366 ELSASSRQSAMQ

-401 KTQQGMLTLTE
+401 KTQQGMLNLTE

-467 VVAREIRRLADQSQ
+467 VVAREIRRLADQSK

-561 NSLNKG
+561 NALNKG
-567 AAEAAIGITQSRIGT
+567 AGEAASGITQSRIGT

>member
-1 MGVYRNCQKGAA
+1 
-13 PRPLSTALKNWLE
+13 
-26 CVSFLTLR
+26 
-34 VYVKSKSVPHLP
+34 
-46 DQGYTIQY
+46 
-54 VFMTPARSAVV
+54 MTPARSAVV
-65 ERRKNIMLRNLNL
+65 EGRKNIMLRNLNL

-86 VMMGLLVFLVAWLG
+86 LMMGLLVFLVAWVG

-108 QHIETIGK
+108 QHIDTIGK
-116 NNLPRIEAL
+116 NNLPSIEAL

-145 ELTPAERQDA
+145 ALSPAERQDA
-155 LNRMDKAWQQIQ
+155 LNRMDKAWQQIK
-167 DGFKAYEASTRTS
+167 DGFKAYEATPRTA
-180 EEDALYQE
+180 EEDALYKQ
-188 MLKYWEDWKQEDKA
+188 MLKYWEEWKQEDKE
-202 LLQINQEFEKLGIL
+202 LLRINQEFENLGIL
-216 NPLALQIELINQ
+216 NPLGLQLNLVNQ
-228 GKSNSP
+228 GKSKSP
-234 EMERAKIASNLL
+234 EMAIAKTASNLL
-246 NKLSQQ
+246 DKLRQQ
-252 AKVIRVKFLKSEQ
+252 ARLIRVKFINAEN
-265 STLAVADYNRKQAD
+265 STLAVVESNRKQAD
-279 NAYQT
+279 YAYKKAQ
-284 AKNDISKTQV
+284 NDSTKSQLF
-294 SVLLGMTVG
+294 VLLGMTIG
-303 PLTAIILG
+303 PLTAISLG

-357 VNQTTTTMD
+357 VNQTTSTMD

-401 KTQQGMLTLTE
+401 TTQQGMLTLTE
-412 KVGGIAEQVLHLS
+412 KVGAIAEQVLHLS

-452 TVEAVRA
+452 TVEAVRS

-467 VVAREIRRLADQSQ
+467 VVAREIRRLADESKKS
-481 QSAAEINDL
+481 SAQINDL
-490 INDIQNAINK
+490 INDIKNAINK
-500 TVMVTDEGNTTL
+500 TVMVTDEGNKTL

-524 TFNHVAN
+524 TFNNVAN
-531 AINSVVVSSQQI
+531 AINSVVMSSQQI

-550 ALAIEQ
+550 AIAIEQ

-561 NSLNKG
+561 NVLNKG
-567 AAEAAIGITQSRIGT
+567 AAETASGITQSRVGT
-582 QKLNQAALNLR
+582 QTLNKAALNLKSL
-593 YVV
+593 V

>member
-1 MGVYRNCQKGAA
+1 
-13 PRPLSTALKNWLE
+13 
-26 CVSFLTLR
+26 
-34 VYVKSKSVPHLP
+34 
-46 DQGYTIQY
+46 
-54 VFMTPARSAVV
+54 
-65 ERRKNIMLRNLNL
+65 MLRNLNL

-86 VMMGLLVFLVAWLG
+86 LMMGLLVFLVAWVG
-100 WSSTSNLS
+100 WNSTFNLS
-108 QHIETIGK
+108 QHLDTIGK
-116 NNLPRIEAL
+116 DNLPSIEAL

-132 TQIESSERALINP
+132 TQIESAERALINSA
-145 ELTPAERQDA
+145 LSQAERQDA
-155 LNRMDKAWQQIQ
+155 LNRMDNAWQQIQ
-167 DGFKAYEASTRTS
+167 DGFKAYEATTRTS
-180 EEDALYQE
+180 EEDALYQQ
-188 MLKYWEDWKQEDKA
+188 MLKYWEDWKQEDRE
-202 LLQINQEFEKLGIL
+202 LLQINQEFEKMGVL
-216 NPLALQIELINQ
+216 NPLGLQIELINQ
-228 GKSNSP
+228 GESNSP

-252 AKVIRVKFLKSEQ
+252 AKVIRVKFMKSEK
-265 STLAVADYNRKQAD
+265 STLAVAASNRKQAD
-279 NAYQT
+279 QAYQT
-284 AKNDISKTQV
+284 AQYDISKTQV

-366 ELGASSRQSAMQ
+366 ELSASSRQSAMQ

-401 KTQQGMLTLTE
+401 KTQQGMLNLTE

-467 VVAREIRRLADQSQ
+467 VVAREIRRLADQSKK
-481 QSAAEINDL
+481 SAAEINDL

-531 AINSVVVSSQQI
+531 AINNVVVSSQQI

-561 NSLNKG
+561 NALNKG
-567 AAEAAIGITQSRIGT
+567 SAEAASGITQSRIGT

>member
-1 MGVYRNCQKGAA
+1 
-13 PRPLSTALKNWLE
+13 
-26 CVSFLTLR
+26 
-34 VYVKSKSVPHLP
+34 
-46 DQGYTIQY
+46 
-54 VFMTPARSAVV
+54 MTPARSAVV
-65 ERRKNIMLRNLNL
+65 EGRKNIMLRNLNL

-86 VMMGLLVFLVAWLG
+86 LMMGLLVFLVAWVG

-108 QHIETIGK
+108 QHLDTIGK
-116 NNLPRIEAL
+116 DNLPSIEAL

-132 TQIESSERALINP
+132 TQIESAERALINSA
-145 ELTPAERQDA
+145 LSQAERQDA

-167 DGFKAYEASTRTS
+167 DGFKAYEATTRTS
-180 EEDALYQE
+180 EEDALYQQ
-188 MLKYWEDWKQEDKA
+188 MLKYWEDWKQADQE
-202 LLQINQEFEKLGIL
+202 LLQINQEFEKVGIL
-216 NPLALQIELINQ
+216 NPLGLQIELINQ
-228 GKSNSP
+228 GESNSP
-234 EMERAKIASNLL
+234 EMARAKIASNLL

-252 AKVIRVKFLKSEQ
+252 AKVIRVKFIKSEEA
-265 STLAVADYNRKQAD
+265 TLAVAASNRKQAD

-284 AKNDISKTQV
+284 AQYDISKTQV
-294 SVLLGMTVG
+294 SVLLGMTLG

-366 ELGASSRQSAMQ
+366 ELSASSRQSAMQ
-378 AESALEN
+378 AESALKN

-401 KTQQGMLTLTE
+401 KTQQGMLNLTE

-467 VVAREIRRLADQSQ
+467 VVATEIRRLADQSK

-512 DNSLKLTEGTAE
+512 DNSLKLTEGTAQ

-561 NSLNKG
+561 NALNKG
-567 AAEAAIGITQSRIGT
+567 SAEAASGITQSRIGT

>member
-1 MGVYRNCQKGAA
+1 
-13 PRPLSTALKNWLE
+13 
-26 CVSFLTLR
+26 
-34 VYVKSKSVPHLP
+34 
-46 DQGYTIQY
+46 
-54 VFMTPARSAVV
+54 
-65 ERRKNIMLRNLNL
+65 
-78 QTRLIGAF
+78 
-86 VMMGLLVFLVAWLG
+86 
-100 WSSTSNLS
+100 
-108 QHIETIGK
+108 
-116 NNLPRIEAL
+116 
-125 LKINEGQ
+125 
-132 TQIESSERALINP
+132 
-145 ELTPAERQDA
+145 
-155 LNRMDKAWQQIQ
+155 
-167 DGFKAYEASTRTS
+167 
-180 EEDALYQE
+180 
-188 MLKYWEDWKQEDKA
+188 
-202 LLQINQEFEKLGIL
+202 
-216 NPLALQIELINQ
+216 
-228 GKSNSP
+228 
-234 EMERAKIASNLL
+234 
-246 NKLSQQ
+246 
-252 AKVIRVKFLKSEQ
+252 
-265 STLAVADYNRKQAD
+265 
-279 NAYQT
+279 
-284 AKNDISKTQV
+284 
-294 SVLLGMTVG
+294 
-303 PLTAIILG
+303 
-311 IALSIAIA
+311 
-319 KPLDKALK
+319 
-327 GIINMIVS
+327 
-335 SSTEIAATIE
+335 
-345 QQERIAVQQAAS
+345 
-357 VNQTTTTMD
+357 
-366 ELGASSRQSAMQ
+366 MQ

-467 VVAREIRRLADQSQ
+467 VVAREIRRLADQSK

-490 INDIQNAINK
+490 INDIQKAINK

-512 DNSLKLTEGTAE
+512 DKSLKLTEGTAE

-561 NSLNKG
+561 NALNKG
-567 AAEAAIGITQSRIGT
+567 AAEAASGITQSRIGT

>member
-1 MGVYRNCQKGAA
+1 
-13 PRPLSTALKNWLE
+13 
-26 CVSFLTLR
+26 
-34 VYVKSKSVPHLP
+34 
-46 DQGYTIQY
+46 
-54 VFMTPARSAVV
+54 MTPARIAVV
-65 ERRKNIMLRNLNL
+65 GERKNIMLRNLNL

-86 VMMGLLVFLVAWLG
+86 LMMGLLVFLVAWVG

-116 NNLPRIEAL
+116 NNLPSIEAL

-132 TQIESSERALINP
+132 TQIESAERALINP
-145 ELTPAERQDA
+145 ALSQAERQDA

-167 DGFKAYEASTRTS
+167 DGFKAYEATTRTS
-180 EEDALYQE
+180 EEEALYQQ
-188 MLKYWEDWKQEDKA
+188 MLKYWEDWKQADQEF
-202 LLQINQEFEKLGIL
+202 LLINQEFEKQGIL
-216 NPLALQIELINQ
+216 NPLGLQIELINQ
-228 GKSNSP
+228 GESNSP
-234 EMERAKIASNLL
+234 EMARAKIASNLL

-252 AKVIRVKFLKSEQ
+252 AKVIRVKFITSEKA
-265 STLAVADYNRKQAD
+265 TLAVAAYNREQAE

-284 AKNDISKTQV
+284 AQNDISKTQV

-467 VVAREIRRLADQSQ
+467 VVAREIRRLADQSK

-561 NSLNKG
+561 NALNKG
-567 AAEAAIGITQSRIGT
+567 AGEAASGITQSRIGT